1 MTFVIACGPNRLL
14 QWIQK
19 IEQVKNTSK
28 LSINSYPVHGRVPD
42 EAILL
47 WPWTLDNQNWIIL
60 ISSKHWLNG
69 ELKLS
74 RWNQN
79 YLYKLKIILIK
90 VDKLR
95 VNFNFIPC
103 GSTATRTGLI
113 DLICELFWHFLDNV
127 QCILGSFEI
136 AEALKNIM
144 ASMVHFY
151 DTHPIFDLFGQ
162 NWPSFWPI
170 L

>member
-1 MTFVIACGPNRLL
+1 MELALTRTKILGSSHFLISLLNWFGIGMTFVFACGPNRLL

-47 WPWTLDNQNWIIL
+47 WHWTLDNQNWIIL

-69 ELKLS
+69 ELQLS

-95 VNFNFIPC
+95 VNFNFIP
-103 GSTATRTGLI
+103 R
-113 DLICELFWHFLDNV
+113 
-127 QCILGSFEI
+127 
-136 AEALKNIM
+136 
-144 ASMVHFY
+144 
-151 DTHPIFDLFGQ
+151 GQ
-162 NWPSFWPI
+162 G
-170 L
+170 